1 VSGAGSQRTADVGS
15 PRTADVGS
23 NRQALAVAP
32 FRRLALAWLLTN
44 FGDSALFLT
53 AAIWTKS
60 LTGSDAAAGLVFA
73 ALGVPAL
80 FAPLIGQLA
89 DRFNRRRLMVL
100 NNVVAAVVVLALL
113 LVQDAGQLW
122 LVYLVIAAYAASSY
136 LTAAAQ
142 GGLLRDLMPDRL
154 LAPANGLLSTVDQ
167 GLRIVSPLAGAG
179 VFALW
184 GMGPVIAATCVCF
197 LAAAAVLLSVRVS
210 EAKHEPEAGET
221 FWSSSMA
228 GFRFLWL
235 HRQLR
240 PATLTLLI
248 AVAATG
254 ILNVTLFASIEQGV
268 GLPPES
274 LAVFSSVQGIFS
286 VLGGLSAASVIRRLG
301 LQRTMVFGLVLLG
314 LAIPLLASNSVA
326 LFLAA
331 MVLVGCG
338 VMWAI
343 IAYVT
348 LRQTES
354 PAHLQGR
361 TGAAA
366 NLLLNLPQVM
376 AALVAAALI
385 GFVDYRLSILAAAAG
400 CLLSILPML
409 SKASRRAPERP
420 A

>member
-1 VSGAGSQRTADVGS
+1 MSSAGSQ
-15 PRTADVGS
+15 RTADVGS

-44 FGDSALFLT
+44 LGDSALFLT
-53 AAIWTKS
+53 AAIWTKT

-73 ALGVPAL
+73 AFGAPAL
-80 FAPLIGQLA
+80 FASLIGQLA
-89 DRFNRRRLMVL
+89 DRYSRRRLMVL
-100 NNVVAAVVVLALL
+100 NNVVAAAVVLALL
-113 LVQDAGQLW
+113 LVQDADQFW
-122 LVYLVIAAYAASSY
+122 LVYLVLAAYAASSY

-154 LAPANGLLSTVDQ
+154 LAPANGLLSTIDQ
-167 GLRIVSPLAGAG
+167 GLRIVAPLAGAG
-179 VFALW
+179 IFALW
-184 GMGPVIAATCVCF
+184 GMAPVIAATCVSF
-197 LAAAAVLLSVRVS
+197 LAAAAVMLTVRVS
-210 EAKHEPEAGET
+210 ETQHEPEAGET
-221 FWSSSMA
+221 FWSSSLA
-228 GFRFLWL
+228 GFRFLWR

-240 PATLTLLI
+240 PATLTLMI

-254 ILNVTLFASIEQGV
+254 ILNVTLFAAIEQGV

-274 LAVFSSVQGIFS
+274 LALFSSVQGVFS
-286 VLGGLSAASVIRRLG
+286 VLGGLTAAGVIRMLG
-301 LQRTMVFGLVLLG
+301 LQRTMALGLVLLG
-314 LAIPLLASNSVA
+314 VAIPLLASNSVA

-331 MVLVGCG
+331 VVLVGCG
-338 VMWAI
+338 VMWTV

-354 PAHLQGR
+354 PARLQGR

-376 AALVAAALI
+376 AALGAAALI
-385 GFVDYRLSILAAAAG
+385 GFVDYRVLMLAAGAG

-409 SKASRRAPERP
+409 RRASRPTAKEP
-420 A
+420 ASA

>member
-1 VSGAGSQRTADVGS
+1 MSSLGGQ
-15 PRTADVGS
+15 RTADVGS

-60 LTGSDAAAGLVFA
+60 LTGSDAAAGLIFA
-73 ALGVPAL
+73 AFGAPGL

-100 NNVVAAVVVLALL
+100 NNVVAAVVVLTLL

-167 GLRIVSPLAGAG
+167 GLRIVSPLAGAC

-184 GMGPVIAATCVCF
+184 GMAPVIAATCVCF
-197 LAAAAVLLSVRVS
+197 LAAAAVILTVRVN
-210 EAKHEPEAGET
+210 EAQHGPKAGET
-221 FWSSSMA
+221 FWTSSLA
-228 GFRFLWL
+228 GFHFLWRHQL
-235 HRQLR
+235 LR
-240 PATLTLLI
+240 PATLTLMI

-254 ILNVTLFASIEQGV
+254 ILNVTLFASIDQGV

-286 VLGGLSAASVIRRLG
+286 VLGGLTAASVIRVLG
-301 LQRTMVFGLVLLG
+301 LQRTMVLGLVLLG
-314 LAIPLLASNSVA
+314 AASPLLASNSVA

-331 MVLVGCG
+331 VVLVGCG

-343 IAYVT
+343 ISYVT

-376 AALVAAALI
+376 AALGAAALI
-385 GFVDYRLSILAAAAG
+385 GFVDYRLLILAAAAG

-409 SKASRRAPERP
+409 SKASQQALERP
-420 A
+420 ASG